1 MVSVGFVFRYLKIV
15 EKAIYLLKGRKIL
28 LLQLQIIYITKF
40 NIKKQSSM
48 RKLKFTLMTSLLFL
62 GFISIYGQASLIV
75 PPGTDVTVGTGTTL
89 DIGGDKLLL
98 QDDGSTVPSFL
109 QYGSLTFSGGGKAY
123 VEQYLTKDRW
133 HMVASPVSNEVIE
146 VYLWNYLAQFDETTG
161 IWTYL
166 DLPVTIP
173 LNVGEGYFAWNYITD
188 PNGQWPPSP
197 DSVVFDGTLNY
208 QDLNIALSNT
218 DASPQ
223 SGWNLL
229 GNPYPVAIEWN
240 LHADW
245 NLNNVNN
252 TMYLYDSQG
261 GNYVTWNGASGTN
274 PNGGFIS
281 ATQGFWVRTADTTG
295 TAASLTIPATQRSH
309 NNATF
314 LKSGGSQIPNQLYLT
329 VEGNERVDRTLIGF
343 MEEATGEFDSDF
355 DGIYRKAFED
365 VLSLYSVIHSKKY
378 ALNELSSIKEFPI
391 VPLCFEPKES
401 GTFTLSAKWIESF
414 PDDQPIYLEDKKAKV
429 FQNLREQ
436 PVYSFKSDA
445 GDDYNRFAIR
455 FLEPFISDDLMEYVD
470 IFSWDKT
477 VYVDI
482 PFETDGSIMIYDI
495 TGRKIA
501 KGNATIGR
509 NEIQLNITN
518 GNYIVKLLAT
528 EGVVTKKVYIK

>member
-1 MVSVGFVFRYLKIV
+1 
-15 EKAIYLLKGRKIL
+15 
-28 LLQLQIIYITKF
+28 
-40 NIKKQSSM
+40 M
-48 RKLKFTLMTSLLFL
+48 RKLKFTLITGFLFL

-75 PPGTDVTVGTGTTL
+75 PPGTKVTVGTGTTL

-133 HMVASPVSNEVIE
+133 HMVASPVSDEVIE
-146 VYLWNYLAQFDETTG
+146 AYLWNYLAQFDETTG
-161 IWTYL
+161 TWAYL
-166 DLPVTIP
+166 NLPTTVP
-173 LNVGEGYFAWNYITD
+173 LNVGEGYFAWNYTTD

-208 QDLNIALSNT
+208 QSLNITLSNT
-218 DASPQ
+218 DVSPQ

-229 GNPYPVAIEWN
+229 GNPFPVAIEWN

-245 NLNNVNN
+245 NLNNVDN
-252 TMYLYDSQG
+252 TIYLYDSQG
-261 GNYVTWNGASGTN
+261 GNYVTWNGSTGTN

-281 ATQGFWVRTADTTG
+281 ATQGFWVRADDTTG
-295 TAASLTIPATQRSH
+295 TAASLTIPASQRFH
-309 NNATF
+309 NSAAF
-314 LKSGGSQIPNQLYLT
+314 LKSGGSSIPNQLYLT

-343 MEEATGEFDSDF
+343 TEDATGGFDSKY

-365 VLSLYSVIHSKKY
+365 ILSLYSVVHSKKY
-378 ALNELSSIKEFPI
+378 ALNELSSVKEFPI
-391 VPLCFEPKES
+391 VSLYFEPVQS

-414 PDDQPIYLEDKKAKV
+414 PEDLPIYLEDKKV
-429 FQNLREQ
+429 NIYQNLREQ
-436 PVYSFKSDA
+436 SSYTFKSDS
-445 GDDYNRFAIR
+445 GDDFNRFAIH
-455 FLEPFISDDLMEYVD
+455 FVAPFVSEDLMEYVN

-482 PFETDGSIMIYDI
+482 PFETAGHIIIYDI

-501 KGNATIGR
+501 EDGATVGR
-509 NEIQLNITN
+509 NEIRLNISN
-518 GNYIVKLLAT
+518 GNYIVKLLAP